1 MIHGMPSV
9 VPGVRRLALDT
20 VYLMLGL
27 PAGIITFTWVVTG
40 WSLALGLL
48 ITLIGIPIAVVTILG
63 SRWLARMERRRAA
76 LVLDEPIPER
86 YRRPRSGRILD
97 RLKALLADASTWK
110 DLVWHLLL
118 LPVGIFGF
126 TVAVSSWS
134 FVVGGLSMPLWWWIP
149 RHPVQWLAI
158 PIDTWWWALLCFA
171 MGLVALPI
179 AVALVRG
186 TAAGGA
192 ALARIVLGSDRQE
205 LEERVDTLTETRAGA
220 VDAAAAEL
228 TRIERD
234 LHDGAQA
241 RLVALALDLGMAED
255 RFERDPQGARE
266 LVEKARGEAKL
277 ALGELRDLARGIRPA
292 MLSERGLV
300 EALRAFAARSP
311 LPATITADVDTEL
324 PERVELAAY
333 FVVAEALT
341 NAAKHSGARRADV
354 RLVREGGR
362 LSVEVSDDGRG
373 GADPRGDGLEGLRK
387 RVAAL
392 DGTLR
397 VASPP
402 GGPTLVRAELPCA
415 S

>member
-9 VPGVRRLALDT
+9 VPGLRRLALDT
-20 VYLMLGL
+20 VYLTLGL
-27 PAGIITFTWVVTG
+27 PAGIVTFTWVVTG

-76 LVLDEPIPER
+76 LVLGEPVPER

-97 RLKALLADASTWK
+97 RLKALLVDGSTWK

-118 LPVGIFGF
+118 LPLGILGF
-126 TVAVSSWS
+126 AVAGAGWS
-134 FVVGGLSMPLWWWIP
+134 FVVGGLGMPLWWWIP
-149 RHPVQWLAI
+149 RHPIQWVGI
-158 PIDTWWWALLCFA
+158 TIDTWWWALLCLA

-179 AVALVRG
+179 VAALVRA
-186 TAAGGA
+186 TAAGEA
-192 ALARIVLGSDRQE
+192 ALARIILGSDRQD
-205 LEERVDTLTETRAGA
+205 LEERVDALTETRAGA

-255 RFERDPQGARE
+255 RFERDPEGARE

-300 EALRAFAARSP
+300 EALRALAARSP
-311 LPATITADVDTEL
+311 LPATITADVDSEL

-373 GADPRGDGLEGLRK
+373 GADPRGDGLDGLRK

>member
-1 MIHGMPSV
+1 
-9 VPGVRRLALDT
+9 
-20 VYLMLGL
+20 
-27 PAGIITFTWVVTG
+27 
-40 WSLALGLL
+40 
-48 ITLIGIPIAVVTILG
+48 
-63 SRWLARMERRRAA
+63 
-76 LVLDEPIPER
+76 
-86 YRRPRSGRILD
+86 
-97 RLKALLADASTWK
+97 
-110 DLVWHLLL
+110 
-118 LPVGIFGF
+118 
-126 TVAVSSWS
+126 
-134 FVVGGLSMPLWWWIP
+134 
-149 RHPVQWLAI
+149 
-158 PIDTWWWALLCFA
+158 
-171 MGLVALPI
+171 
-179 AVALVRG
+179 
-186 TAAGGA
+186 
-192 ALARIVLGSDRQE
+192 
-205 LEERVDTLTETRAGA
+205 
-220 VDAAAAEL
+220 
-228 TRIERD
+228 
-234 LHDGAQA
+234 
-241 RLVALALDLGMAED
+241 
-255 RFERDPQGARE
+255 
-266 LVEKARGEAKL
+266 
-277 ALGELRDLARGIRPA
+277 